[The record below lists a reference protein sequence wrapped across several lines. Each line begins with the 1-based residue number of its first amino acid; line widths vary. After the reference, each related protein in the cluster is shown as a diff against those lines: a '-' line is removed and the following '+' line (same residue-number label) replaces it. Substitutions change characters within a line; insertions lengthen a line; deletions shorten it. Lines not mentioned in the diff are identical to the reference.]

1 VPALHRRCGLFRL
14 LRPVPPHDLNPHN
27 ALHAVGYPRAMRL
40 AKWTA
45 LGNHFLLVERDALPF
60 PLTARRAQI
69 LCDPAVGLGADGVL
83 EVWTPDGADVAVRV
97 WNLDGSIAEVSGNGT
112 RIAVAWA
119 AERIGAEALT
129 VATDAGLGRARV
141 LADGRI
147 GVTMGT
153 ASLDGPQYA
162 PVGEAPGPEHRFV
175 SIGNPHMVLDVD
187 DISTYPLETEGPR
200 LEHHAWFPE
209 RTNVEA
215 IRVLD
220 AHRLELRVWERGVGE
235 TRACGSGAVASAVAA
250 VSSGRCSSPVV
261 VEMPGGRVEVEVSDD
276 LAVQLIGTAERLY
289 GAELDDALVTRL
301 TAAV

>member
-1 VPALHRRCGLFRL
+1 
-14 LRPVPPHDLNPHN
+14 
-27 ALHAVGYPRAMRL
+27 MRL

-45 LGNHFLLVERDALPF
+45 LGNHFLLAERDALPF
-60 PLTARRAQI
+60 ALNEARAQI

-83 EVWTPDGADVAVRV
+83 ELWTPEDADVAVRV

-119 AERIGAEALT
+119 AARLGRRELA
-129 VATDAGLGRARV
+129 VHTDAGVGRARV
-141 LADGRI
+141 LDDGRI
-147 GVTMGT
+147 AVTMGT
-153 ASLDGPQYA
+153 AALSGPQYA
-162 PVGEAPGPEHRFV
+162 PVGDAPGPEHRFV

-187 DISTYPLETEGPR
+187 DLAAYPLETEGPR

-220 AHRLELRVWERGVGE
+220 QHRLELRVWERGVGE

-261 VEMPGGRVEVEVSDD
+261 VEMPGGQVEVEIEDD

-289 GAELDDALVTRL
+289 EAELDPALVARL
-301 TAAV
+301 TAAA

>member
-1 VPALHRRCGLFRL
+1 V
-14 LRPVPPHDLNPHN
+14 
-27 ALHAVGYPRAMRL
+27 RL

-45 LGNHFLLVERDALPF
+45 LGNHFLLAERDTLALA
-60 PLTARRAQI
+60 LNEARARI

-83 EVWTPDGADVAVRV
+83 EVWTPEDADVAVRV

-119 AERIGAEALT
+119 AERLGRSELT
-129 VATDAGLGRARV
+129 VATDAGVGRARV
-141 LADGRI
+141 LDDGRI
-147 GVTMGT
+147 AVSMGT
-153 ASLDGPQYA
+153 AVLSGPQYA
-162 PVGEAPGPEHRFV
+162 PIGEAPGPEHRFV

-187 DISTYPLETEGPR
+187 DIESYPLEIEGPR

-220 AHRLELRVWERGVGE
+220 RHRLELRVWERGVGE
-235 TRACGSGAVASAVAA
+235 TQACGSGAVASAVAA
-250 VSSGRCSSPVV
+250 ISSGRCASPVV
-261 VEMPGGRVEVEVSDD
+261 VEMPGGRVEVEVDAE

-289 GAELDDALVTRL
+289 EADLDPSLVGRL